1 MNTSTK
7 TPARKTPPA
16 SSKNPASKTSGSKA
30 PAPASSK
37 KPAVSYHVK
46 LQGRLSGLILA
57 ARNRR
62 KLSQLEAARLLSL
75 KGADKTVQ
83 SIVSAWE
90 RGWRRVVLEN
100 DAQHSG
106 LSNLLGVTPVE
117 LERLIQEDKLARQR
131 ATARRAARKAVLRQY
146 RLDSKANTSAKEV
159 PAPETEVPVPPVV
172 SDSEKPEPA
181 RKLPSEKVREAVLL
195 TLLAG
200 ESELSTS
207 PSTIQAV
214 MRVIHRFNQVCETLA
229 GK

>member
-1 MNTSTK
+1 
-7 TPARKTPPA
+7 
-16 SSKNPASKTSGSKA
+16 
-30 PAPASSK
+30 
-37 KPAVSYHVK
+37 
-46 LQGRLSGLILA
+46 
-57 ARNRR
+57 
-62 KLSQLEAARLLSL
+62 LLSL

-90 RGWRRVVLEN
+90 QGWRRVVLEN
-100 DAQHSG
+100 DAQHSA
-106 LSNLLGVTPVE
+106 LSDLLSVTPVE
-117 LERLIQEDKLARQR
+117 LERLLQEGKIARQR

-146 RLDSKANTSAKEV
+146 RLDSKDSSSPAKEV
-159 PAPETEVPVPPVV
+159 PAPETEVAVPPVV
-172 SDSEKPEPA
+172 SESEKPEPA

-207 PSTIQAV
+207 PATIQAL